1 MKRMMIIS
9 MALLFGGALLA
20 QTSDRKPDYPFANCI
35 QQNMVP
41 DGVTAKPFPKPWYL
55 IPVNPYMSPGK
66 PEAHAVIEKMKV
78 DAIPGFK
85 DAGRVVV
92 NMNPQ

>member
-1 MKRMMIIS
+1 MKRTLIIS

-20 QTSDRKPDYPFANCI
+20 QTSDRKPGSPYANAV

-41 DGVTAKPFPKPWYL
+41 DQVTAKPFPMPWYL
-55 IPVNPYMSPGK
+55 IPAIQKLSPGK

-78 DAIPGFK
+78 DAVPGFK
-85 DAGRVVV
+85 NAGRVLV
-92 NMNPQ
+92 NMNPN